1 MQILE
6 ANSLTNAQLAD
17 LTALMAELAP
27 ELTIPSERIRL
38 AAESA
43 YTHLFVMMDAG
54 RIIGTASLCVYDSPT
69 GRKASIEDVVVSSLY
84 RGQGLGRQLMEHVI
98 DYARKELGEVD
109 LHLTSRPSRIAA
121 NELYQKLGFQERETN
136 AYVLKLREG

>member
-1 MQILE
+1 
-6 ANSLTNAQLAD
+6 
-17 LTALMAELAP
+17 
-27 ELTIPSERIRL
+27 
-38 AAESA
+38 
-43 YTHLFVMMDAG
+43 MMDAG

-69 GRKASIEDVVVSSLY
+69 GRKASIEDVVVSSQF

-109 LHLTSRPSRIAA
+109 LHLTSRPSRVAA
-121 NELYQKLGFQERETN
+121 NELYQKLGFQKRETN